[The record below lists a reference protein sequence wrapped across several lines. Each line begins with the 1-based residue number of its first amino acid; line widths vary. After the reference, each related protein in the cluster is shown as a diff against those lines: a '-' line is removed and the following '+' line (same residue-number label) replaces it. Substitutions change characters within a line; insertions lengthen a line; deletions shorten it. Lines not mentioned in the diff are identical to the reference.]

1 MFAINTL
8 FIPELLRRSSGR
20 GNSED
25 GFRAAVV
32 VLFWSCWRWWCLLS
46 HRDRGVVMEIV
57 DRLFIERLP
66 AAPRLVAS
74 ASGLAA
80 WSRRNRNCCRG
91 QLQRWGHG
99 NEYKI
104 KIW

>member
-8 FIPELLRRSSGR
+8 LIPEQLRRLSGR

-32 VLFWSCWRWWCLLS
+32 VLFWSCWHYGGVFCLI
-46 HRDRGVVMEIV
+46 VMEIV
-57 DRLFIERLP
+57 DRLFTERLP
-66 AAPRLVAS
+66 VAPRLVAS

-91 QLQRWGHG
+91 QSQRWGHG
-99 NEYKI
+99 NKYKI
-104 KIW
+104 KIC